1 MSNNLNLVG
10 YKASNPANASG
21 TSESANEPTNER
33 RSEARERQ
41 NEKLDRMVMFVNKYG
56 GGKVIDSKVIKIQ
69 RKLNLASNFIKE
81 SGTKRESYTVARL

>member
-1 MSNNLNLVG
+1 
-10 YKASNPANASG
+10 
-21 TSESANEPTNER
+21 
-33 RSEARERQ
+33 
-41 NEKLDRMVMFVNKYG
+41 MVMFVNKYG